1 MPKKRKNLSESPSRK
16 VVDSERMAASGEGLV
31 PPSGDVS
38 VSRAIYSVNQEE
50 LLNNMSEMF
59 SDLDASV
66 VYMVLSEC
74 DFKVENAMDCLL
86 ELSTAAKGVISSK
99 VSGFDSIAS
108 SLSLVNQQS
117 SVANEIVGES
127 CAKEDIVNF
136 KEESEESEKISSPD
150 IQLTEELDPLI
161 QTAFEKYSLRDKLYD
176 STNDKITGKQPV
188 TLDQSNSNGINE
200 FPESEKSSLEFN
212 VLLSLQQAE
221 TENEKLE
228 NFSSMLISEG
238 HKSSQPAVSKS
249 SIQTKDSSSADMD
262 IFAQVSVRSSLPEIN
277 TDNAPEVIKPA
288 NSEVAC
294 RNLNQ
299 SQNIVSDHGSL
310 NTSGHFFQGLGEAGT
325 TASGNSSSKCLEQQ
339 DGVMAVCS
347 SQKSISLPEVFESL
361 EGSSFKSP
369 QLADVQQ
376 GWNLHFFPPTQHPP
390 QPPWNPMAPVFYPSG
405 GSHSFVIPVAIS
417 PGQWRPVSD
426 CRTHGKRMPFPP
438 PVVSHVWDSNAS
450 PKVWGNQDGI
460 QKMNLSQVHQ
470 PPVCPVMRKKTHL
483 VGQVLVLLR
492 GVPGSGK
499 SFLARALLED
509 NPSGIILSTDDYFY
523 KNGQYQYD
531 ANCLGEA
538 HEWNRKQAKEAF
550 EKRISPII
558 IDNTNIQAWEMK
570 PYVALSQQYKYKV
583 MFREPDT
590 WWKFKPKELERR
602 NIHGISKE
610 KIKRMLEHY
619 ERCLTVNSILNS
631 AIPNKSENADWNED
645 PCQGEGYGQKE
656 VHAYVKE
663 ERLFAS
669 ASKPPEL
676 AEEEKH
682 ASATSSAVENNL
694 TDKYFQKEEEEIE
707 NNLRE
712 HVSENSNIQG
722 GVDISLSDYEEK
734 EVPLGQKTVKR
745 EEIHRITETETTKTN
760 EVKSVETTHLHICSC
775 EHIQEHSDKILEVQ
789 TEKDQYNETE
799 VEPVVTHERNIMKQ
813 NGSSLDVSVRPE
825 LLNFLGDWPVEQ
837 TIRQRTK
844 RTRRTDKFSMKRDKE
859 DKATSQHLLDSHKSQ
874 VDLTDIQQEVLPGE
888 KRQGEENLVSDSF
901 CVLGSDKITPELQM
915 MGDWPA
921 MSSLQQRQHRS
932 RRISKRSLSESDEA
946 GNNKCD
952 IHKNVLD
959 TVDMLHGTS
968 VNTEELQDTVTS
980 NFQEPERVASENIS
994 EKKPQHNKRTRKHHK
1009 LALTFTNSSMALSKP
1024 EEQLSMLNLL
1034 EKEAEKHICKQ
1045 PSRYSQTEP
1054 QDFALLWRLEK
1065 KIIISENII
1074 SENTKVLH
1082 GRLDAF
1088 RPKDMDAASSSREKI
1103 PYRVMYD
1110 KSTHVEES
1118 ELTSIDESENLNVL
1132 CKLFGSFSFD
1142 ALKDLYERC
1151 NKDIVWATGL
1161 LLDSDEKLC
1170 KGEDIEFL
1178 QEAGTEPATTD
1189 LEFKA
1194 NTNYGENLK
1203 NSEQTSQIIGTNG
1216 ITQLSENN
1224 LSVCYAESETADILE
1239 TDAKISDS
1247 LTRLPPGASVKLKN
1261 TKDIAPRT
1269 QAEGSGTDII
1279 KQSVSETQK
1288 INLKAMS
1295 LVNETEEKPVVS
1307 QLDVGLCLPENLHKV
1322 FNTAPNILKSKLN
1335 KEIDSKLSE
1344 TYLESSKVNNM
1355 IRPLLQMDQAPLK
1368 NCASDVK
1375 ELETYK
1381 ETQGN
1386 DMIATGGD
1394 REESKPSNMDEDR
1407 TKILNPASLSSGS
1420 MNINC
1425 LELALPP
1432 ELALQLKE
1440 IFGPVGIDSGSL
1452 TVEDYVVHIDLNL
1465 AKVIHEKWKE
1475 SIMKRQRMEDEYY
1488 KLLMQDG
1495 GGSANQAFS
1504 PSAPQEEFFLC
1515 KKHPLH
1521 SPTTWAMTSSHNL
1534 ILRLKDLDD
1543 PNTILSQSTDSKLQR
1558 KKMGCSSRSS
1568 TETHSENLATSEIF
1582 PFMDHWNAQTQRV
1595 SLREIMSEEIAL
1607 QEKQDLK
1614 HVPSMARKDCA
1625 ASLKEKQLF
1634 EMFPTINQNFLMDIF
1649 KDNNYSLEQTEQF
1662 LNCVLEADPVK
1673 TVVAQEIAQE
1683 SDTLPSCSAIKN
1695 REKKAKKSKEAEDV
1709 LNEMVFQ
1716 DIEYPGYDDF
1726 RAEAFLHQEKKQE
1739 CLKKAEE
1746 AYRMGMKPVAAFY
1759 AQQGRLHEQK
1769 MKEANHAA
1777 AVQIFEKVNASLL
1790 PQNVLDLH
1798 GLHVD
1803 EAINHLSRV
1812 LLEKSHEYKQTGGKP
1827 YLCVI
1832 TGRGNHSQGGVA
1844 RIKPAAIKYLTS
1856 HNFRFTEIKPGC
1868 LKVTLK

>member
-1 MPKKRKNLSESPSRK
+1 MPKKRKNLGVSPSRK
-16 VVDSERMAASGEGLV
+16 IVDSERMAASGEGLV
-31 PPSGDVS
+31 PPPGDVS
-38 VSRAIYSVNQEE
+38 VSRAIYSVNKEE

-59 SDLDASV
+59 SDLDPSV

-86 ELSTAAKGVISSK
+86 ELSTAAKGVASSK

-136 KEESEESEKISSPD
+136 KEESEKIPSPD
-150 IQLTEELDPLI
+150 IQLTEELDSLI
-161 QTAFEKYSLRDKLYD
+161 QTAFEKYNLRDKLYD
-176 STNDKITGKQPV
+176 STNDNITGKQPM

-200 FPESEKSSLEFN
+200 FPESEKSSLGFN

-221 TENEKLE
+221 TENENLE
-228 NFSSMLISEG
+228 NFASMLIPEG

-262 IFAQVSVRSSLPEIN
+262 IFAQVSVSSSLPEID
-277 TDNAPEVIKPA
+277 TDNASEVIKPT

-294 RNLNQ
+294 RNLDQ
-299 SQNIVSDHGSL
+299 SQNIVSDHGTL
-310 NTSGHFFQGLGEAGT
+310 NFFQGPVEAGT

-339 DGVMAVCS
+339 EGVTAVCS
-347 SQKSISLPEVFESL
+347 GQKSISLPEAFESL

-376 GWNLHFFPPTQHPP
+376 GWNLHFSPPPQQSP
-390 QPPWNPMAPVFYPSG
+390 QPPWNPMAPVFYPSS

-426 CRTHGKRMPFPP
+426 YRTHGKGMPFPP

-499 SFLARALLED
+499 SFLARTLLED

-602 NIHGISKE
+602 NIHGVSKE
-610 KIKRMLEHY
+610 KIKRMLERY

-631 AIPNKSENADWNED
+631 AVPDKSENADWNED

-663 ERLFAS
+663 ETLFAS

-682 ASATSSAVENNL
+682 ASSTSSAVENNL
-694 TDKYFQKEEEEIE
+694 ADRYFRKEEEEIE

-712 HVSENSNIQG
+712 HVSENSIIQG
-722 GVDISLSDYEEK
+722 SVDISLSDYEEK
-734 EVPLGQKTVKR
+734 EVPLGKKAVKR
-745 EEIHRITETETTKTN
+745 EEIHRITETETSKTN
-760 EVKSVETTHLHICSC
+760 EVKSEETTHLHICSC

-789 TEKDQYNETE
+789 TEKDQYNEIA

-837 TIRQRTK
+837 SIRQRTK
-844 RTRRTDKFSMKRDKE
+844 RTRRIEKFSMKSDKE
-859 DKATSQHLLDSHKSQ
+859 DKATSQHLLDSHKAQ
-874 VDLTDIQQEVLPGE
+874 VDLADIQQEVLHGE
-888 KRQGEENLVSDSF
+888 KRQREENLVSDSF
-901 CVLGSDKITPELQM
+901 CVLGADKITPELQM

-959 TVDMLHGTS
+959 TVDVLHGTS
-968 VNTEELQDTVTS
+968 VSSEELQDTETS
-980 NFQEPERVASENIS
+980 NFQEPERIASDNIS
-994 EKKPQHNKRTRKHHK
+994 EKKPQQNKRTRKHHK
-1009 LALTFTNSSMALSKP
+1009 LALTFTNSSVALSKP
-1024 EEQLSMLNLL
+1024 EQLSTLNLL
-1034 EKEAEKHICKQ
+1034 EEKSEKHICKQ

-1082 GRLDAF
+1082 GRLEAF
-1088 RPKDMDAASSSREKI
+1088 RPKDMDAASSSQEKI

-1110 KSTHVEES
+1110 KSTYVEES
-1118 ELTSIDESENLNVL
+1118 ELISIDESENLNVL

-1142 ALKDLYERC
+1142 ALKDFYERC
-1151 NKDIVWATGL
+1151 NKDIVWATSL
-1161 LLDSDEKLC
+1161 LLDSDEKC
-1170 KGEDIEFL
+1170 KGEDIECL
-1178 QEAGTEPATTD
+1178 QEAGTVPATTD
-1189 LEFKA
+1189 LEFKE

-1203 NSEQTSQIIGTNG
+1203 NSEQTSQIIGTDG

-1247 LTRLPPGASVKLKN
+1247 LTRLPLSASVKLKN
-1261 TKDIAPRT
+1261 TKDIVPRT
-1269 QAEGSGTDII
+1269 QAEDSGTDII
-1279 KQSVSETQK
+1279 EQSVSDTQK

-1295 LVNETEEKPVVS
+1295 LVNETEEKSVVS
-1307 QLDVGLCLPENLHKV
+1307 QLDVGLCLPVTLPKV
-1322 FNTAPNILKSKLN
+1322 FSTAPTILKPKLN
-1335 KEIDSKLSE
+1335 KEVDNKLSE

-1355 IRPLLQMDQAPLK
+1355 ILPLLQMDQAPLK
-1368 NCASDVK
+1368 NCASDEE
-1375 ELETYK
+1375 ELETCK

-1386 DMIATGGD
+1386 DMISIGGD

-1407 TKILNPASLSSGS
+1407 TKILNPTSLSSGS

-1452 TVEDYVVHIDLNL
+1452 TIEDYVVHIDLNL

-1475 SIMKRQRMEDEYY
+1475 SIMKRQRKEDEYY
-1488 KLLMQDG
+1488 KLLMQD
-1495 GGSANQAFS
+1495 
-1504 PSAPQEEFFLC
+1504 
-1515 KKHPLH
+1515 
-1521 SPTTWAMTSSHNL
+1521 
-1534 ILRLKDLDD
+1534 LDD
-1543 PNTILSQSTDSKLQR
+1543 SNTILSQSTDSKLQR
-1558 KKMGCSSRSS
+1558 KKMVCPSQLS

-1614 HVPSMARKDCA
+1614 RVPSMARKDCA
-1625 ASLKEKQLF
+1625 ARLKEKQLF

-1673 TVVAQEIAQE
+1673 TVVAQEIAQQ

-1695 REKKAKKSKEAEDV
+1695 REKKP
-1709 LNEMVFQ
+1709 MFQ
-1716 DIEYPGYDDF
+1716 TQVI
-1726 RAEAFLHQEKKQE
+1726 
-1739 CLKKAEE
+1739 
-1746 AYRMGMKPVAAFY
+1746 
-1759 AQQGRLHEQK
+1759 
-1769 MKEANHAA
+1769 
-1777 AVQIFEKVNASLL
+1777 SL
-1790 PQNVLDLH
+1790 
-1798 GLHVD
+1798 
-1803 EAINHLSRV
+1803 
-1812 LLEKSHEYKQTGGKP
+1812 
-1827 YLCVI
+1827 
-1832 TGRGNHSQGGVA
+1832 RG
-1844 RIKPAAIKYLTS
+1844 
-1856 HNFRFTEIKPGC
+1856 
-1868 LKVTLK
+1868 

>member
-1 MPKKRKNLSESPSRK
+1 MTAIGN
-16 VVDSERMAASGEGLV
+16 VAIGE
-31 PPSGDVS
+31 
-38 VSRAIYSVNQEE
+38 
-50 LLNNMSEMF
+50 M
-59 SDLDASV
+59 
-66 VYMVLSEC
+66 
-74 DFKVENAMDCLL
+74 KVENAMDCLL
-86 ELSTAAKGVISSK
+86 ELSTAAKGVASSK

-136 KEESEESEKISSPD
+136 KEESEKIPSPD
-150 IQLTEELDPLI
+150 IQLTEELDSLI
-161 QTAFEKYSLRDKLYD
+161 QTAFEKYNQRDKLYD
-176 STNDKITGKQPV
+176 STNDNITGKQPM

-200 FPESEKSSLEFN
+200 FPESEKSSLGFN

-221 TENEKLE
+221 TENENLE
-228 NFSSMLISEG
+228 NFASMLISEG

-262 IFAQVSVRSSLPEIN
+262 IFTQVSVSSSLPELD
-277 TDNAPEVIKPA
+277 TDNASEVIKPK

-294 RNLNQ
+294 RNLDQ
-299 SQNIVSDHGSL
+299 SQNIVSDHGTL
-310 NTSGHFFQGLGEAGT
+310 NFFQGPVEAGT

-339 DGVMAVCS
+339 EGVCS
-347 SQKSISLPEVFESL
+347 GQKSISLPEAFESL

-376 GWNLHFFPPTQHPP
+376 GWNLHFSPPPQQSP
-390 QPPWNPMAPVFYPSG
+390 QPPWNPMAPVFYPSS

-426 CRTHGKRMPFPP
+426 YRTHGKGMPFPP

-499 SFLARALLED
+499 SFLARTLLED

-602 NIHGISKE
+602 NIHGVSKE
-610 KIKRMLEHY
+610 KIKRMLDRY

-631 AIPNKSENADWNED
+631 AVPDKSENADWNED

-663 ERLFAS
+663 ETLFAS

-682 ASATSSAVENNL
+682 ASSTSSAVENNL
-694 TDKYFQKEEEEIE
+694 ADRYFRKEEEEIE

-712 HVSENSNIQG
+712 HVSENSIIQG
-722 GVDISLSDYEEK
+722 SVDISLSDYEEK
-734 EVPLGQKTVKR
+734 EVPLGKKAVKR
-745 EEIHRITETETTKTN
+745 EEIHRITETETSKTN
-760 EVKSVETTHLHICSC
+760 EVKSEETTHLHICSC

-789 TEKDQYNETE
+789 TEKDQYNEIA

-837 TIRQRTK
+837 SIRQRTK
-844 RTRRTDKFSMKRDKE
+844 RTRRIEKFSMKSDKE
-859 DKATSQHLLDSHKSQ
+859 DKATSQHLLDSHKAQ
-874 VDLTDIQQEVLPGE
+874 VDLADIQQEVLHGE
-888 KRQGEENLVSDSF
+888 KRQREENLVSDSF
-901 CVLGSDKITPELQM
+901 CVLGADKITPELQM

-959 TVDMLHGTS
+959 TVDVLHGTS
-968 VNTEELQDTVTS
+968 VSSEELQDTETS
-980 NFQEPERVASENIS
+980 NFQEPERIASDNIS
-994 EKKPQHNKRTRKHHK
+994 EKKPQQNKRTRKHHK
-1009 LALTFTNSSMALSKP
+1009 LALTFTNSSVALSKP
-1024 EEQLSMLNLL
+1024 EQLSTLNLL
-1034 EKEAEKHICKQ
+1034 EEKSEKRICKQ

-1082 GRLDAF
+1082 GRLEAF
-1088 RPKDMDAASSSREKI
+1088 RPKDTDAASSSQEKI

-1110 KSTHVEES
+1110 KSTYVEES
-1118 ELTSIDESENLNVL
+1118 ELISIDESENLNVL

-1151 NKDIVWATGL
+1151 NKDIVWATSL
-1161 LLDSDEKLC
+1161 LLDSDEKC
-1170 KGEDIEFL
+1170 KGEDIECL
-1178 QEAGTEPATTD
+1178 QEAGTVPATTD
-1189 LEFKA
+1189 LEFKE

-1203 NSEQTSQIIGTNG
+1203 NSEQTSQIIGTDG

-1247 LTRLPPGASVKLKN
+1247 LTRLPLSASVKLKN
-1261 TKDIAPRT
+1261 TKDIVPRT
-1269 QAEGSGTDII
+1269 QAEDSGTDII
-1279 KQSVSETQK
+1279 EQSVSDTQK

-1295 LVNETEEKPVVS
+1295 LVNETEEKSVVS
-1307 QLDVGLCLPENLHKV
+1307 QLDVGLCLPVTLPNV
-1322 FNTAPNILKSKLN
+1322 FSTAPTILKPKLN
-1335 KEIDSKLSE
+1335 KEVDNKLSE

-1355 IRPLLQMDQAPLK
+1355 ILLLLQMDQAPLK
-1368 NCASDVK
+1368 NCASDEE

-1386 DMIATGGD
+1386 DMISIGGD

-1407 TKILNPASLSSGS
+1407 TKILNPTSLSSGS

-1452 TVEDYVVHIDLNL
+1452 TIEDYVVHIDLNL

-1475 SIMKRQRMEDEYY
+1475 SIMKRQRKEDEYY
-1488 KLLMQDG
+1488 KLLMQD
-1495 GGSANQAFS
+1495 
-1504 PSAPQEEFFLC
+1504 
-1515 KKHPLH
+1515 
-1521 SPTTWAMTSSHNL
+1521 
-1534 ILRLKDLDD
+1534 LDD
-1543 PNTILSQSTDSKLQR
+1543 SNTILSQSTDSKLQR
-1558 KKMGCSSRSS
+1558 KKMACPSQSS
-1568 TETHSENLATSEIF
+1568 TETRSENLATSEIF

-1614 HVPSMARKDCA
+1614 RVPSMARKDCA
-1625 ASLKEKQLF
+1625 ARLKEKQLF

-1673 TVVAQEIAQE
+1673 TVVAQEIAQQ

-1709 LNEMVFQ
+1709 LNEMAFQ

-1726 RAEAFLHQEKKQE
+1726 RAEAFLHQQKKQE

-1746 AYRMGMKPVAAFY
+1746 AYRMGMKPVATFY

-1769 MKEANHAA
+1769 MKEANHDA

-1790 PQNVLDLH
+1790 PENVLDLH

-1812 LLEKSHEYKQTGGKP
+1812 LQEKSHEYKQTGGKP

-1868 LKVTLK
+1868 LKVMLK